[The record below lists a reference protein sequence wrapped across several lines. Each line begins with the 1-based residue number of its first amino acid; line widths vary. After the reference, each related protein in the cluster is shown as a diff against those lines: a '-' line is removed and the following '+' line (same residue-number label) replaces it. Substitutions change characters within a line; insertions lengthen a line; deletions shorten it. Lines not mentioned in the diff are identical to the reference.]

1 MSGKVIGAAVTVR
14 FFMPSP
20 RLAPYISTYYLT
32 EVNIE
37 PGQRIEDWLH
47 PEWANV
53 RIAHNQ
59 EWYAALGPAPLQP
72 TPPLIATGPTSYTGH
87 FTTGAARIWGIGIMP
102 LGWARLVDAPAADYA
117 DRISD
122 GAAEPVFAGFA
133 PLLERTFGAKP
144 DPAAEAARI
153 DAHLLELLDSR
164 PPVPDEARI
173 RAAHQVLIDEE
184 ISSVGEF
191 AARLGISTRSLER
204 LSRRAFGFPPKLLLR
219 RQRFLRS
226 LAQFMLDPS
235 LTWIST
241 LDWHYVDQ
249 AHFVRDFKR
258 FMGMSPSSYAA
269 HDHPVLRAAAQAR
282 TAAAGAAVQALH
294 RP

>member
-32 EVNIE
+32 EVNID
-37 PGQRIEDWLH
+37 PGQWVEDWLH
-47 PEWANV
+47 PEWANL
-53 RIAHNQ
+53 RIAQ
-59 EWYAALGPAPLQP
+59 SDDWYAAVGPAPLQP
-72 TPPLIATGPTSYTGH
+72 APRMIATGPTSYTGH
-87 FTTGAARIWGIGIMP
+87 FTTGPARIWGVGIMP
-102 LGWARLVDAPAADYA
+102 LGWARFVDAPAADYA
-117 DRISD
+117 DRICD
-122 GAAEPVFAGFA
+122 GASEPVYAGFA
-133 PLLERTFGAKP
+133 PLLDGIFGAQP

-153 DAHLLELLDSR
+153 DAYLLELLGSR
-164 PPVPDEARI
+164 PPAPTEARI
-173 RAAHQVLIDEE
+173 RAAHKVLIDED

-191 AARLGISTRSLER
+191 AQRLGISTRSLER
-204 LSRRAFGFPPKLLLR
+204 LCHRAFGFPPKLLLR

-249 AHFVRDFKR
+249 AHFLRDFKR
-258 FMGMSPSSYAA
+258 FMGMSPSAYAA
-269 HDHPVLRAAAQAR
+269 RDHPVLRAAAQAR
-282 TAAAGAAVQALH
+282 AAAAGAAVQALH
-294 RP
+294 QP